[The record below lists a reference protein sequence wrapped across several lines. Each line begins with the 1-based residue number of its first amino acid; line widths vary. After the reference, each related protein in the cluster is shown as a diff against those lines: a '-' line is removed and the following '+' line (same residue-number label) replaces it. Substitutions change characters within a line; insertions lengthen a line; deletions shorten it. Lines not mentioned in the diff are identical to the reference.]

1 MSSPAASGGVTHG
14 STRGPLSTAVAD
26 QLSRGGF
33 GGFGGGFGGLLGFG
47 RVGGAASASAVSPM
61 QPVGAPWGAGGPLG
75 AEDASLM
82 DAVVSTMSNGGASAS
97 AQRAPL
103 GSGGALG
110 ADKSFMDFVAGD
122 AAEECDDDDIV
133 GADDG
138 DDVAFDA
145 DALAAA
151 TMPPAPAAAAA
162 TADTSSS
169 LVDSEMKD
177 AEPPP
182 ASSPTTFARSDS
194 GGESGGGDTPPE
206 TGVLPPRAPELEP
219 RAERSDSGGE
229 SGLTPTTAAPPV
241 GGGDGFDP
249 SALFASV
256 QRAVDEGEENER
268 REAKKVKLSAE
279 VEVKSTRQLIE
290 KYAPAAGVVLILIIA
305 LVLILINLQ
314 GAPFLERR
322 ECAPR

>member
-1 MSSPAASGGVTHG
+1 MSSPAASGGVNHG
-14 STRGPLSTAVAD
+14 STRGPPSTAVAD
-26 QLSRGGF
+26 QSARGC
-33 GGFGGGFGGLLGFG
+33 FGGGGGLLGFG

-110 ADKSFMDFVAGD
+110 TDEHGLVAAD
-122 AAEECDDDDIV
+122 AAEECDDDDIM

-169 LVDSEMKD
+169 LVDLEMKD

-206 TGVLPPRAPELEP
+206 TGVLPPHAPELEP

-256 QRAVDEGEENER
+256 QRMVDEGEENER

-290 KYAPAAGVVLILIIA
+290 KYAY
-305 LVLILINLQ
+305 
-314 GAPFLERR
+314 
-322 ECAPR
+322 